1 MARRKLIRRRLKA
14 MAAREKTQL
23 TMMIDLTFNESLLN
37 HIHVNLNR
45 FSRRTQANNGL
56 KEAAVAIT
64 IVDIQGDPNIDGIPF
79 SESFTHHAAI
89 ILTRRAINL
98 RNHAGQWALPGG
110 QKEPGESPEETVL
123 RELEE
128 EVGLK
133 LNPDHIIGR
142 LDDYVTRSG
151 FLIKPVVVWGIA
163 TTALIA
169 NPREVASIHRIPLT
183 ELMRDDAPIL
193 ENIPESE
200 HPVLFMPIGNSSVAA
215 PTAAIIYQ
223 FREVAILGKE
233 RRVAHY
239 EQPQFAWQ

>member
-1 MARRKLIRRRLKA
+1 
-14 MAAREKTQL
+14 
-23 TMMIDLTFNESLLN
+23 MIDLTFNESLLK
-37 HIHVNLNR
+37 HIRINLNR
-45 FSRRTQANNGL
+45 FARRTQVNHGL

-64 IVDIQGDPNIDGIPF
+64 IVDIQQDPNIHGIPF
-79 SESFTHHAAI
+79 SESSTGHAAI

-110 QKEPGESPEETVL
+110 HMEPGESPEETVL

-133 LNPDHIIGR
+133 LNPDHIIGC
-142 LDDYVTRSG
+142 LDDYGTRSG
-151 FLIKPVVVWGIA
+151 FLIRPVVVWGIA
-163 TTALIA
+163 TTSLIA
-169 NPREVASIHRIPLT
+169 NPHEVASIHRIPLA

-193 ENIPESE
+193 EKIPQSE

-215 PTAAIIYQ
+215 PTAAMLYQ
-223 FREVAILGKE
+223 FREVAILGKD

>member
-1 MARRKLIRRRLKA
+1 
-14 MAAREKTQL
+14 
-23 TMMIDLTFNESLLN
+23 MIDLTFNETLLN
-37 HIHVNLNR
+37 HIRVNLKR
-45 FSRRTQANNGL
+45 FSRRTQVNNGL

-64 IVDIQGDPNIDGIPF
+64 IVDIQRDPNIHGIPF
-79 SESFTHHAAI
+79 SESLTGHAAI

-110 QKEPGESPEETVL
+110 HMEAGESPEETVL

-142 LDDYVTRSG
+142 LDDYSTRSG
-151 FLIKPVVVWGIA
+151 FLIRPVVVWGIA
-163 TTALIA
+163 TTSLIA
-169 NPREVASIHRIPLT
+169 NPREVASIHRIPLV
-183 ELMRDDAPIL
+183 EFMREDAPIL

-200 HPVLFMPIGNSSVAA
+200 HPALLMPIGNSSVAA
-215 PTAAIIYQ
+215 PTAAMIYQ
-223 FREVAILGKE
+223 FREVAILGKD

-239 EQPQFAWQ
+239 DQPQFAWK